1 MSVIAIIPAR
11 YQSSRFPGKPLVM
24 IKGKSM
30 VQRVWEKASLSNSI
44 AKVIVATDDERI
56 FNHVKAFGGEV
67 MMTSPKH
74 RNGTERIAEVMR
86 KQSQKFD
93 YVLNIQ
99 GDEPFVKGQQIEMLC
114 NIIEREEFQI
124 ASLAKQ
130 IDTKKELDSPNVVK
144 VVMSKQ
150 QKALYFSRYAIPFN
164 RSGDTQ
170 IAYYKHIGMYAF
182 EASTLQKL
190 IALEMT
196 PLEQA
201 ESLEQLRWLEAG
213 FSIGMGI
220 SEFDSV
226 GIDTPEDLEHA
237 LTYL

>member
-99 GDEPFVKGQQIEMLC
+99 GDEPFVKGQQIELLC

>member
-30 VQRVWEKASLSNSI
+30 VQRVWEKASLSKSI

-56 FNHVKAFGGEV
+56 FNHVKSFGGEV

-99 GDEPFVKGQQIEMLC
+99 GDEPFVKWQQIEMLC
-114 NIIEREEFQI
+114 KIIEREEFQI

-130 IDTKKELDSPNVVK
+130 IDITKELDSPNVVK

-164 RSGDTQ
+164 RSGDAQ

-182 EASTLQKL
+182 EASALQKL

>member
-30 VQRVWEKASLSNSI
+30 IQRVWEKASLSKSI

-67 MMTSPKH
+67 MMTSSKH

-99 GDEPFVKGQQIEMLC
+99 GDEPFIKGQQIEMLC
-114 NIIEREEFQI
+114 RIIEREEFQI

-130 IDTKKELDSPNVVK
+130 IDTKEELDSPNVVK

-164 RSGDTQ
+164 RSGNAQ

-182 EASTLQKL
+182 ESSALQKL